1 MVADRFVFTIPRRD
15 VEAAQEALERYC
27 CVDTLAMF
35 YVLDYWA
42 WRLAEGGGI
51 GSDASPDPLM
61 P

>member
-1 MVADRFVFTIPRRD
+1 MVADRFVFTIPRR
-15 VEAAQEALERYC
+15 EALERYC